1 MSQLQQLKQY
11 IDEETRNRIVFTQ
24 NVIPDLSYSDV
35 GWVIASW
42 LDKKNEQNF
51 HLDSSIISKVFQSGN
66 VNGTIG
72 KYTALENIGILFEP
86 DLRLDLH
93 NIFES
98 NSKNQCLIITSDGIV
113 DNNKERYYFQTNESP
128 YTIALSGL
136 SFLTLQ

>member
-66 VNGTIG
+66 VSGTIG

-98 NSKNQCLIITSDGIV
+98 NSKTS
-113 DNNKERYYFQTNESP
+113 
-128 YTIALSGL
+128 ALSLHQMGL
-136 SFLTLQ
+136 LTTIKKDTISKQTKALIP